1 MSNKSKLSAN
11 FYHSTLMSK
20 CQHFSRAH
28 NGFHSVRCLEHE
40 VGEFRE
46 CFQSNIQSSIGRM
59 KFWQW
64 LEDLK
69 YSNFVYSQL
78 PQLSQNILIE
88 NLFEKY

>member
-1 MSNKSKLSAN
+1 
-11 FYHSTLMSK
+11 
-20 CQHFSRAH
+20 
-28 NGFHSVRCLEHE
+28 
-40 VGEFRE
+40 
-46 CFQSNIQSSIGRM
+46 M